1 MTKDKTKGRRRRH
14 RSLEYRDSIW
24 GYTFIMP
31 MFLGFLAITIA
42 PVIATF
48 VLSLTNKNMMSKT
61 TDFIALENYIKL
73 FSDKTFRATLRQTL
87 YFTAL
92 LLPLNIGL
100 SLALASLLKDKFRG
114 CGFFRTAVFT
124 PVVISAVVWGLLWRY
139 IFQTDNGLINNIL
152 KLLGIKGPAWLMN
165 LKLAIPVS
173 VFVTLVKGVGM
184 NMMIFIGAL
193 LDVPPDYLEAASL
206 DGASKRRQFFS
217 ITLPCISPSIFL
229 VLIMT
234 TINSL
239 KVFGQIKALTN
250 GGPGTASYVMV
261 YYIYQMGFTNYK
273 FGYASAASVILFLMI
288 VALTVLQWTLR
299 KRWVYHED

>member
-1 MTKDKTKGRRRRH
+1 MTKEKNSGRRRR
-14 RSLEYRDSIW
+14 RLPLEYRDSIW

-31 MFLGFLAITIA
+31 MLIGFLAITIV

-48 VLSLTNKNMMSKT
+48 VLSLTNKNMMSQT
-61 TDFIALENYIKL
+61 TDFVGLSNYIKL

-152 KLLGIKGPAWLMN
+152 KLFGIKGPAWLMN

-184 NMMIFIGAL
+184 NMVIFIGAL
-193 LDVPPDYLEAASL
+193 LDVPHDYLEAASL

-217 ITLPCISPSIFL
+217 IMLPCISPSIFL

-288 VALTVLQWTLR
+288 VALTILNWTLR
-299 KRWVYHED
+299 KKWVYHED

>member
-1 MTKDKTKGRRRRH
+1 MTKDKTKGSRRRH

-61 TDFIALENYIKL
+61 TDFIAFENYIKL